1 MPNTKL
7 EISQFFRRIF
17 RSISNFFSNIVASCK
32 HNYCCCCYKNSYQDL
47 FNSDDEYEE
56 YNYNHGFINPI
67 YTLGNKLENN
77 LENSYYSQNNY
88 ETDSDNIYNIDY
100 EFHNDD
106 L

>member
-17 RSISNFFSNIVASCK
+17 RSISNFFSNLVASCK
-32 HNYCCCCYKNSYQDL
+32 HNCCCYKNSYQDL

-67 YTLGNKLENN
+67 YTLGNNLENN
-77 LENSYYSQNNY
+77 LENSYYNQNNY